1 MRVVAFRH
9 GVSEDLGLLQPALAD
24 HGVAV
29 EFADLD
35 RDGAAIPDL
44 AGAAGLIFMGGTMS
58 VNDDLPFIPTELES
72 IRRAAAN
79 GQPVLGICL
88 GAQLIAK
95 ALGSRVYRNRV
106 KEIGWYEVHWTDA
119 ARHDLLFAGL
129 DGSETFL
136 EWHGDTFDLPAGAE
150 HLAWS
155 ETCRHQ
161 AFRAGA
167 NIYGMQFHLEATP
180 AIIRDWCAKDAVCAE
195 PEADAVIDPERDR
208 AHLAGLAKLIFGRWC
223 ALLKRP

>member
-9 GVSEDLGLLQPALAD
+9 GVSEDLGLLQPSLD
-24 HGVAV
+24 EHGITV

-35 RDGAAIPDL
+35 RSPAALPDL
-44 AGAAGLIFMGGTMS
+44 AGASGLVFMGGTMS
-58 VNDDLPFIPTELES
+58 VNDDLPFLATEMS
-72 IRRAAAN
+72 AIQRAVAAR
-79 GQPVLGICL
+79 QPVLGICL

-95 ALGSRVYRNRV
+95 ALGARVYRNPV
-106 KEIGWYEVHWTDA
+106 KEIGWFDVHWTDA

-136 EWHGDTFDLPAGAE
+136 QWHNDTFELPDGAT

-155 ETCRHQ
+155 EQCSHQ

-167 NIYGMQFHLEATP
+167 NVYGLQFHLEANP
-180 AIIRDWCAKDAVCAE
+180 AIIRDWCAKDAACGQ
-195 PEADAVIDPERDR
+195 PELDAPIDPERDR
-208 AHLAGLAKLIFGRWC
+208 IRLAGLAKLIFGRWC
-223 ALLKRP
+223 ALLK